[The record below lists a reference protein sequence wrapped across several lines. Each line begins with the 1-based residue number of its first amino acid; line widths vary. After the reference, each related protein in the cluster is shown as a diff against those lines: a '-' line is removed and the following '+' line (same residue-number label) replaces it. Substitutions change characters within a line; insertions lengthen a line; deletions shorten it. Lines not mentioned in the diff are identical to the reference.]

1 MKSTYFLLALLVSL
15 TPVVCAATLTEK
27 EGSPAPTTD
36 PDLYQKISALD
47 SDVFAAFNHCSE
59 PGQLDKHRRFFTE
72 DVEFYHDTGGVTWSR
87 AAMIA
92 NTEKFVCG
100 KFRRELVP
108 GSLKVFAIKDF
119 GAIASGSHRFCQFST
134 AGTEGTCEGLADF
147 NMIWRLKDNQWHITR
162 VLSFGH
168 RANH

>member
-1 MKSTYFLLALLVSL
+1 
-15 TPVVCAATLTEK
+15 
-27 EGSPAPTTD
+27 
-36 PDLYQKISALD
+36 
-47 SDVFAAFNHCSE
+47 
-59 PGQLDKHRRFFTE
+59 
-72 DVEFYHDTGGVTWSR
+72 
-87 AAMIA
+87 MIA